1 MEVVPA
7 CRATRVLVAFLLYA
21 ALVEGFFN
29 VKPKSTNVTVDRLVT
44 FKCGTDQVGYSKSLF
59 FDYVSPPGSAV
70 TPTSFVTL
78 PNGPGTMI
86 SVTFIATADLDNT
99 TVLCLVLGKPEHT
112 ASAVVRVQNTREVGP
127 CRVCQLGSHIILC
140 WPHISVLDGIGVRYR
155 IVDNLNTNVTVDKPH
170 HSILYNRSTSM
181 HYEARITVILYEVA
195 TGYNVQGSETNVIR
209 MLNGM
214 QFYYLFVMHNHMQV
228 KGN

>member
-1 MEVVPA
+1 MEVMPV
-7 CRATRVLVAFLLYA
+7 CVLVAFLLYA
-21 ALVEGFFN
+21 ALVEGFFS

-44 FKCGTDQVGYSKSLF
+44 FRCGTDEVGYSLF
-59 FDYVSPPGSAV
+59 FDYVSPSGSTV
-70 TPTSFVTL
+70 TPTSSVTL
-78 PNGPGTMI
+78 PNGAGTMI
-86 SVTFIATADLDNT
+86 SVTFIATVNLDNT
-99 TVLCLVLGKPEHT
+99 TVICLVLGKPEHT

-181 HYEARITVILYEVA
+181 HYEARITVILHEVA
-195 TGYNVQGSETNVIR
+195 TGYIVEGNETNVIR
-209 MLNGM
+209 TLNGM
-214 QFYYLFVMHNHMQV
+214 HFYYLFVMHNHMQV
-228 KGN
+228 KHNRF